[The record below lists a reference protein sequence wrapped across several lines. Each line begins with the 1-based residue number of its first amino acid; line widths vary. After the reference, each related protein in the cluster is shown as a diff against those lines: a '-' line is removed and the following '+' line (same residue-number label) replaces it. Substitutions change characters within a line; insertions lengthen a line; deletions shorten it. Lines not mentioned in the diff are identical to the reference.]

1 MATIVGIQFQK
12 NGKVYNF
19 DTNGLELR
27 PDDYVVADTAHGA
40 DLGQVVV
47 GCRQVEY
54 QDAGI
59 QLKKVLRIATEKDL
73 QVSSENR
80 KKEKDAFAICQKKI
94 AEHKLD
100 MKLVS
105 VE

>member
-40 DLGQVVV
+40 DLD
-47 GCRQVEY
+47 RLSS
-54 QDAGI
+54 DAGR
-59 QLKKVLRIATEKDL
+59 LSTRT
-73 QVSSENR
+73 QVSS
-80 KKEKDAFAICQKKI
+80 
-94 AEHKLD
+94 
-100 MKLVS
+100 
-105 VE
+105 